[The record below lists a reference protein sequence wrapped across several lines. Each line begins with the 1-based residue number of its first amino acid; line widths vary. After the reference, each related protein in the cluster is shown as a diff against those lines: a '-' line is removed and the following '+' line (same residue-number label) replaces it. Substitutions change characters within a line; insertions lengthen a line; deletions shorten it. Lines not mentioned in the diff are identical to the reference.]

1 PYAKGAAGNLAT
13 EDLVYFLEKS
23 GVPTGIQP
31 NLLWEAS
38 AYMEKAILREL
49 QSRTYIATKKK
60 RDA

>member
-1 PYAKGAAGNLAT
+1 
-13 EDLVYFLEKS
+13 FLEKS

-31 NLLWEAS
+31 NLLWEAT